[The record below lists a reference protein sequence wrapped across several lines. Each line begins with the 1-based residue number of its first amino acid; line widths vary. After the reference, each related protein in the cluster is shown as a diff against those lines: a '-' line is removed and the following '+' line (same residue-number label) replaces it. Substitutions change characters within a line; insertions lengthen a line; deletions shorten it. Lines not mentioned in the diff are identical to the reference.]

1 MAERRRL
8 QKRNLG
14 YGSPLRLG
22 CFLINMPSKEVG
34 TKHYQL
40 ANLKRS

>member
-1 MAERRRL
+1 MADHRQL
-8 QKRNLG
+8 QKRNPG

-34 TKHYQL
+34 IKHHDL
-40 ANLKRS
+40 RIWNDS